1 MTRRRQFRPPAAL
14 TAGILAGILA
24 AALLSGC
31 GEGPGAPGGTPD
43 GTAGGTVDQSPDPTS
58 TEETTEDT
66 PEDSTEDT
74 TDGTRPDDTST
85 PDDVARPLGPR
96 EVLTPDDTGAEL
108 RLAPGD
114 EASLHLTPPWQDA
127 VAEVADPTVLELVPV
142 DHFAD
147 PGYAEYTLLAHAT
160 GETTI
165 TVEGPDGERLQFVA
179 TVED

>member
-1 MTRRRQFRPPAAL
+1 MTRRRQFRRPAAL
-14 TAGILAGILA
+14 TAGILAV
-24 AALLSGC
+24 ALLSGC

-43 GTAGGTVDQSPDPTS
+43 GTAGGTVDPSPDPTS
-58 TEETTEDT
+58 TEGTSEDT
-66 PEDSTEDT
+66 ADDT
-74 TDGTRPDDTST
+74 ADDTSS
-85 PDDVARPLGPR
+85 PDDAARPLGPG
-96 EVLTPDDTGAEL
+96 EVLTPDDTGAVL

-127 VAEVADPTVLELVPV
+127 VAEVVDPAVVELVPV

-165 TVEGPDGERLQFVA
+165 TVEGPDGERLEFVA